1 MEKAIDH
8 SPYKN
13 DWDVYVPNTETIFH
27 EFSTLNNV
35 NRIANLHLNKTIRFQ
50 SAEYLIEFVER
61 FLELDLDGAKEVSTK
76 LENCGYHL
84 RMTHDIEIAKKYLF
98 DRYKGNNEARYGIV
112 CSSRDQ
118 RFECIFR
125 RDKKGYENK
134 NKCPDE
140 IRAGNML
147 SGLRTKKI
155 AAFHAVTWTKL
166 RQNLACKVWS

>member
-1 MEKAIDH
+1 MKKEALAYGRKPLDH

-76 LENCGYHL
+76 LESCGYHL
-84 RMTHDIEIAKKYLF
+84 RMTHDIEKAKKYLF

-112 CSSRDQ
+112 CSSRDKDLNAYL
-118 RFECIFR
+118 E
-125 RDKKGYENK
+125 G
-134 NKCPDE
+134 
-140 IRAGNML
+140 
-147 SGLRTKKI
+147 
-155 AAFHAVTWTKL
+155 
-166 RQNLACKVWS
+166 